1 MSCLAVQCVVGLG
14 NPGPGYAA
22 TRHNV
27 GFWFADRLAAHCG
40 GAAFLRASRF
50 QGGLAQVD
58 CGGRFWLLKPE
69 TFMNRSG
76 QAVTALLRYYRLPPE
91 QLLVV
96 HDDLDLPPGTA
107 RLKRG
112 GGHGGHNGL
121 RDIMAHLG
129 SGEFLR
135 LRIGIGHPGD
145 ASQVVDYVLSRA
157 SQEDKTLIEGAID
170 EAIKVFPKVLEGDL
184 EKAMNALHSRS

>member
-1 MSCLAVQCVVGLG
+1 MSSPAVQCVVGLG
-14 NPGPGYAA
+14 NPGSRYAD

-27 GFWFADRLAAHCG
+27 GFWFADRLAAHCS
-40 GAAFLRASRF
+40 ATFLRASRF
-50 QGGLAQVD
+50 HGGLAQVD

-76 QAVTALLRYYRLPPE
+76 QAVTALLRYYRLAPE
-91 QLLVV
+91 QLVVV
-96 HDDLDLPPGTA
+96 HDELDLPPGTV

-121 RDIMAHLG
+121 RDVMAHLG
-129 SGEFLR
+129 TGEFLR

-157 SQEDKTLIEGAID
+157 SREDEALIEEAID
-170 EAIKVFPKVLEGDL
+170 EAIKVFSKVLEGEL
-184 EKAMNALHSRS
+184 EKVMNALHSRK